1 MGTEAKI
8 DGNGNIVIQRV
19 EGSTITINPSIPD
32 EVRKALI
39 DHQSLIAEL
48 PNKILQILIDNNAKE
63 PPVIGANIYLG
74 LNLMAGT
81 YGIAGISIS
90 VQITNLTKEIR
101 FYNRPFF
108 KVSTPIEKNL
118 NTFVMTNVVGTPIDF
133 PRRMEY
139 GEVLSENYQLVQ
151 GNIEMFQVLLSKDSE
166 ATLTAYVTTTL
177 GELYKSEPYYI
188 KDIVKQRQYV
198 R

>member
-48 PNKILQILIDNNAKE
+48 PNKILQILMDNNAKE

-118 NTFVMTNVVGTPIDF
+118 NTFVMTNVVGDPIEF

-177 GELYKSEPYYI
+177 GELYKSEPYHI

>member
-8 DGNGNIVIQRV
+8 DGNGNIVIQRA

-48 PNKILQILIDNNAKE
+48 PNKILQILMDNNAKE

-177 GELYKSEPYYI
+177 GELYKSEPYHI

>member
-19 EGSTITINPSIPD
+19 VGSTITINPSIPD

-39 DHQSLIAEL
+39 DHQSLIVEL
-48 PNKILQILIDNNAKE
+48 PNKILQILMDNNAKE

-118 NTFVMTNVVGTPIDF
+118 NTFVMTNVVGDPIDF

>member
-48 PNKILQILIDNNAKE
+48 PNKILQILMDNNAKE

-118 NTFVMTNVVGTPIDF
+118 NTFVMTNVVGIPIDF

-151 GNIEMFQVLLSKDSE
+151 GNIEMFQGLLSKDSE

-177 GELYKSEPYYI
+177 GELYKSEPYHI

>member
-48 PNKILQILIDNNAKE
+48 PNKILQILMDNNAKE

-118 NTFVMTNVVGTPIDF
+118 NTFVMTNVVGDPIEF

-188 KDIVKQRQYV
+188 KEIVKQRQYV

>member
-48 PNKILQILIDNNAKE
+48 PNKILQILMDNNAKE

-118 NTFVMTNVVGTPIDF
+118 NTFVMTNVVGDPIEF

-151 GNIEMFQVLLSKDSE
+151 GNIEMFQGLLSKDSE

>member
-48 PNKILQILIDNNAKE
+48 PNKILQILMDNNAKE

-118 NTFVMTNVVGTPIDF
+118 NTFVMTNVVGDPIVF

-151 GNIEMFQVLLSKDSE
+151 GNIELFQVLLSKDSE

>member
-48 PNKILQILIDNNAKE
+48 PNKILQILMDNNAKE
-63 PPVIGANIYLG
+63 PPIIGANIYLG

>member
-1 MGTEAKI
+1 
-8 DGNGNIVIQRV
+8 
-19 EGSTITINPSIPD
+19 
-32 EVRKALI
+32 
-39 DHQSLIAEL
+39 
-48 PNKILQILIDNNAKE
+48 
-63 PPVIGANIYLG
+63 
-74 LNLMAGT
+74 
-81 YGIAGISIS
+81 
-90 VQITNLTKEIR
+90 
-101 FYNRPFF
+101 
-108 KVSTPIEKNL
+108 
-118 NTFVMTNVVGTPIDF
+118 MTNVVGDPIEF

-177 GELYKSEPYYI
+177 GELYKSEPYHI

>member
-19 EGSTITINPSIPD
+19 EESTITINPSIPD

-39 DHQSLIAEL
+39 DHQSLIVEL
-48 PNKILQILIDNNAKE
+48 PNKILQILMDNNAKE
-63 PPVIGANIYLG
+63 PPAIGANINLG

-101 FYNRPFF
+101 YYNRPFL

-118 NTFVMTNVVGTPIDF
+118 NTFVMTNVVGSPIDF

-139 GEVLSENYQLVQ
+139 GELLSENYQLVQ
-151 GNIEMFQVLLSKDSE
+151 GNIEMFQGLLSKDSE

-177 GELYKSEPYYI
+177 GDLYKSGPYHI
-188 KDIVKQRQYV
+188 KDIVKHGQYV

>member
-48 PNKILQILIDNNAKE
+48 PNKILQILMDNNAKE

>member
-8 DGNGNIVIQRV
+8 DGNGNIVIQRA

-48 PNKILQILIDNNAKE
+48 PNKILQILMDNNAKE

-118 NTFVMTNVVGTPIDF
+118 NTFVMTNVVGDPIEF

-177 GELYKSEPYYI
+177 GELYKSEPYHI

>member
-48 PNKILQILIDNNAKE
+48 PNKIIQILMDNNAKE

-118 NTFVMTNVVGTPIDF
+118 NTFVMTNVVGDPIEF

>member
-48 PNKILQILIDNNAKE
+48 PNKILQILMDNNAKE

-118 NTFVMTNVVGTPIDF
+118 NTFVMTNVVGIPIDF

>member
-48 PNKILQILIDNNAKE
+48 PNKILQILMDNNAKE
-63 PPVIGANIYLG
+63 PPIIGANIYLG

-151 GNIEMFQVLLSKDSE
+151 GNIEMFQGLLSKDSE

-177 GELYKSEPYYI
+177 GELYKSEPYHI

>member
-1 MGTEAKI
+1 
-8 DGNGNIVIQRV
+8 
-19 EGSTITINPSIPD
+19 
-32 EVRKALI
+32 
-39 DHQSLIAEL
+39 
-48 PNKILQILIDNNAKE
+48 
-63 PPVIGANIYLG
+63 
-74 LNLMAGT
+74 MAGT

-118 NTFVMTNVVGTPIDF
+118 NTFVMTNVVGDPIEF

-166 ATLTAYVTTTL
+166 AALTAYVTTTL
-177 GELYKSEPYYI
+177 GELYKS
-188 KDIVKQRQYV
+188 
-198 R
+198 

>member
-8 DGNGNIVIQRV
+8 DGNGNIVIQKV

-48 PNKILQILIDNNAKE
+48 PNKILQILMDNNAKE

-118 NTFVMTNVVGTPIDF
+118 NTFVMTNVVGDPIDF

>member
-48 PNKILQILIDNNAKE
+48 PNKILQILMDNNAKE

-151 GNIEMFQVLLSKDSE
+151 GNIEMFQGLLSKDSE

>member
-8 DGNGNIVIQRV
+8 DGNGNIVIQKV

-48 PNKILQILIDNNAKE
+48 PNKILQILMDNNAKE

-118 NTFVMTNVVGTPIDF
+118 NTFVMTNVVGNPIDF
-133 PRRMEY
+133 PRKMEY

-151 GNIEMFQVLLSKDSE
+151 GNIEMFQGLLSKDSE
-166 ATLTAYVTTTL
+166 VTLTAYVTTTL
-177 GELYKSEPYYI
+177 GELYKSEPYHI

>member
-48 PNKILQILIDNNAKE
+48 PNKILQILMDNNAKE

-118 NTFVMTNVVGTPIDF
+118 NTFVMTNVVGGPIEF

>member
-48 PNKILQILIDNNAKE
+48 PNKILQILMDNNAKE

-118 NTFVMTNVVGTPIDF
+118 NTFVMTNVVGDPIDF

>member
-48 PNKILQILIDNNAKE
+48 PNKILQILMDNNAKE

-151 GNIEMFQVLLSKDSE
+151 GNIEMFQGLLSKDSE
-166 ATLTAYVTTTL
+166 ATLTAYATTTL
-177 GELYKSEPYYI
+177 GELYKSEPYHI

>member
-48 PNKILQILIDNNAKE
+48 PNKILQILMDNNAKE

-118 NTFVMTNVVGTPIDF
+118 NTFVMTNVVGDPIEF

-139 GEVLSENYQLVQ
+139 GEVLSENYQIVQ

-188 KDIVKQRQYV
+188 KEIVKQRQYV

>member
-19 EGSTITINPSIPD
+19 VGSTITINPSIPD

-39 DHQSLIAEL
+39 DHQSLIVEL
-48 PNKILQILIDNNAKE
+48 PNKILQIFMDNNAKE
-63 PPVIGANIYLG
+63 PPVIGANVYLG

-81 YGIAGISIS
+81 YGLAGISIS

-108 KVSTPIEKNL
+108 KISTPIDNNL
-118 NTFVMTNVVGTPIDF
+118 NTFVLTNVVGNPIDF

-139 GEVLSENYQLVQ
+139 GEVISENYQLVH
-151 GNIEMFQVLLSKDSE
+151 GNIEMFQGLLAKDSE

-188 KDIVKQRQYV
+188 MDIVKQRQYV

>member
-48 PNKILQILIDNNAKE
+48 PNKILQILMDNNAKE

-118 NTFVMTNVVGTPIDF
+118 NTFVMTNVVGDPIEF

-151 GNIEMFQVLLSKDSE
+151 GNIEMFQGLLSKDSE

-177 GELYKSEPYYI
+177 GELYKSEPYHI

>member
-48 PNKILQILIDNNAKE
+48 PNKILQILMDNNAKE
-63 PPVIGANIYLG
+63 PPIIGANIYLG

-81 YGIAGISIS
+81 FGIAGISIS

-118 NTFVMTNVVGTPIDF
+118 NTFIMTNIVGNPIDF

>member
-48 PNKILQILIDNNAKE
+48 PNKILQILMDNNAKE
-63 PPVIGANIYLG
+63 PPAIGANIYLG

-81 YGIAGISIS
+81 YGITGISIS

-118 NTFVMTNVVGTPIDF
+118 NTFVMTNVVGNPIDF

-139 GEVLSENYQLVQ
+139 GEVLSESYQLVQ
-151 GNIEMFQVLLSKDSE
+151 GNIEMFQRLLSKDSE
-166 ATLTAYVTTTL
+166 AKLTAYVTTTL
-177 GELYKSEPYYI
+177 GELYKSEPYQI